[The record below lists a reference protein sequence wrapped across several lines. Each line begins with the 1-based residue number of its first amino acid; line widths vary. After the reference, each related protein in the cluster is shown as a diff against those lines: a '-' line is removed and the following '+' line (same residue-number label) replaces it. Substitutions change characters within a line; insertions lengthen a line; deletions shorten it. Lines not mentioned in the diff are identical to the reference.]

1 MILDIL
7 VVCLLV
13 ALFVTAAHVRTKFH
27 AAAHKHNGHPWCNE
41 ARD

>member
-7 VVCLLV
+7 VFCGLV

-27 AAAHKHNGHPWCNE
+27 AAAQHKEHWGE
-41 ARD
+41 